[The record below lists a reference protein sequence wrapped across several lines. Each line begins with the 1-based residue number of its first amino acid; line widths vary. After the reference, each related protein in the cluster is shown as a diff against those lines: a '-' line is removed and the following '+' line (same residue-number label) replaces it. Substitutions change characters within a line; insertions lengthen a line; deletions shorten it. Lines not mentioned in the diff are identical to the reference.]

1 MGGAI
6 SLCCVVLR
14 GVSFTFDEDE
24 GPGQYPTVA
33 DEVDAVE
40 FARTR
45 LGFDPDARQ
54 WGKSTVA
61 AAVRRAYS
69 RGESL
74 VLLATPSERQSGE
87 FLRKASRM
95 VMRLGIT
102 PRGDGDN
109 AMSLLFPNGSRI
121 VGLPGSEGTVRG
133 FSAVSLLL
141 IDEAAR
147 VEEGM
152 YQALRPML
160 AVGNGDL
167 WMMSTPWARE
177 GFFYE
182 SWTYGGEGWCRV
194 MVPATECSRIGR
206 DFLEEERGVLG
217 AAVFAREYMCEFLD
231 CGGVIGIWWRRLWMM
246 GLSRWSC
253 CKSREMLPVSR
264 IALD

>member
-6 SLCCVVLR
+6 SLCGVVLR

-24 GPGQYPTVA
+24 GPGQYPAVP

-45 LGFDPDARQ
+45 LGFDPDAPQCEVLLSGARRGILNCSRQ

-61 AAVRRAYS
+61 AAKAVHRAYS

-121 VGLPGSEGTVRG
+121 VGLPGPGDGAGNGVFADWAG
-133 FSAVSLLL
+133 FSGGG
-141 IDEAAR
+141 AR
-147 VEEGM
+147 GAGGGGICAGIYVRISG
-152 YQALRPML
+152 LR
-160 AVGNGDL
+160 
-167 WMMSTPWARE
+167 
-177 GFFYE
+177 
-182 SWTYGGEGWCRV
+182 GG
-194 MVPATECSRIGR
+194 S
-206 DFLEEERGVLG
+206 F
-217 AAVFAREYMCEFLD
+217 
-231 CGGVIGIWWRRLWMM
+231 
-246 GLSRWSC
+246 
-253 CKSREMLPVSR
+253 
-264 IALD
+264 